1 MLAKPETHTYKI
13 RASDE
18 LLFLS
23 TDGLYKTFSVEYVAQ
38 RAYGMRKA
46 GVPLE
51 KIAQTIVKECP
62 CTDNVTLLIVSLHE
76 YY

>member
-1 MLAKPETHTYKI
+1 
-13 RASDE
+13 
-18 LLFLS
+18 
-23 TDGLYKTFSVEYVAQ
+23 
-38 RAYGMRKA
+38 MRKA